1 MVNSVQYDVIIIGA
15 GAAGLMCAAIAGQ
28 RGRSVL
34 VLDHANKAG
43 KKILMSGGG
52 RCNFTNYYVEPDNY
66 LCRNPHFS
74 KSALSRYTQW
84 DFIGLVDKHGIPY
97 HEKQL
102 GELFCDNKS
111 SDILEML
118 LSECDQA
125 GVVVQLSTSV
135 DSIVDNAAKDDAIE
149 NSQYQ
154 LATTKEGVHCKYE
167 CESLVIATGGLSIP
181 TLGATGFGY
190 QIAEQFK
197 LKTYATRAGL
207 VPFTI
212 TNQLKSVCTALSGS
226 SCEVTMACNEQ
237 SFRGNML
244 FTHRGLS
251 GPVVLQIS
259 SYWQAGDTVTVNLLP
274 DIDLAQVLRET
285 QHERPKL
292 SLKKFIAQW
301 LTQKM
306 SEQLVEFFLS
316 ALFKQGIPQ
325 TLAELNAEQM
335 DLIAAQFNS
344 WQLIPSGTEGYRT
357 AEVTLGGI
365 DTDEVSSKTMMAKN
379 QQGLYFIGEV
389 LDVTGHLGGFNFQW
403 AWASGW
409 AAAQYV

>member
-1 MVNSVQYDVIIIGA
+1 MVNAVQYDVIILGA

-52 RCNFTNYYVEPDNY
+52 RCNFTNYYVEPDRY
-66 LCRNPHFS
+66 LCHNPHFC

-84 DFIGLVDKHGIPY
+84 DFIALVDKHGIPY

-118 LSECDQA
+118 LAECEQA
-125 GVVVQLSTSV
+125 GVKVQLNTTINAIKDVSKQEGDELPV
-135 DSIVDNAAKDDAIE
+135 DSN
-149 NSQYQ
+149 YQ
-154 LATTKEGVHCKYE
+154 LITEKQQFE

-190 QIAEQFK
+190 QVAEQFQ
-197 LKTYATRAGL
+197 LKTYKTRAGL

-212 TNQLKSVCTALSGS
+212 TNQLKAVCTELSGS
-226 SCEVTMACNEQ
+226 SCEVIMECNGK

-251 GPVVLQIS
+251 GPAVLQIS
-259 SYWQAGDTVTVNLLP
+259 SYWQAGDSLTINLLP
-274 DIDLAQVLRET
+274 DIELAQVLRET

-306 SEQLVEFFLS
+306 SEQLVEHFL
-316 ALFKQGIPQ
+316 AEMPQ

-335 DLIAAQFNS
+335 DIIAAQFNA
-344 WQLIPSGTEGYRT
+344 WQLSPSGTEGYRT

-379 QQGLYFIGEV
+379 QPGLYFIGEV

>member
-1 MVNSVQYDVIIIGA
+1 MRYDVIIIGA

-52 RCNFTNYYVEPDNY
+52 RCNFTNYYVEPERY
-66 LCRNPHFS
+66 LCQNPHFC
-74 KSALSRYTQW
+74 KSALSRYSQW
-84 DFIGLVDKHGIPY
+84 DFIALVDKHGIPY
-97 HEKQL
+97 HEKQF

-111 SDILEML
+111 SDILDML
-118 LSECDQA
+118 LSECEQA
-125 GVVVQLSTSV
+125 GVKIQLNTSIEAII
-135 DSIVDNAAKDDAIE
+135 DTSINTEVSRE
-149 NSQYQ
+149 NCQYQ
-154 LATTKEGVHCKYE
+154 LLTNKGGSSGEYN
-167 CESLVIATGGLSIP
+167 CESLVIASGGLSIP

-190 QIAEQFK
+190 QIAEQFN
-197 LKTYATRAGL
+197 LNTYSTRAGL

-212 TNQLKSVCTALSGS
+212 TNHLKAVCIELSGS
-226 SCEVTMACNEQ
+226 SCEVIIECNGQ

-251 GPVVLQIS
+251 GPAVLQIS
-259 SYWQAGDTVTVNLLP
+259 SYWQVGDNLTINLLP
-274 DIDLAQVLRET
+274 DIDLAQALRKT

-292 SLKKFIAQW
+292 SLKSFIAQW

-306 SEQLVEFFLS
+306 SEQLVEYFFTN
-316 ALFKQGIPQ
+316 LFERGVSQ

-335 DLIAAQFNS
+335 DMIAAQFNA
-344 WQLIPSGTEGYRT
+344 WQLGPSGTEGYRT

-365 DTDEVSSKTMMAKN
+365 DTDEISSKTMMAKK